1 MDEQGLG
8 ELDDPL
14 VAAKEA
20 LRRKQKLA
28 RMLDNAEQSL
38 EQHRAKLRTLAE
50 RLAREEGDVER
61 LEGKGLVGLFH
72 TILGDRE
79 SQLEKERQEY
89 LAAKLQH
96 DAADVA
102 VATLE
107 EEVADLRQ
115 QVTEMGD
122 PEGLYES
129 LLAQKEQ
136 AILEAG
142 DERAERLLAL
152 SEEWA
157 SARSDIR
164 ELEEALQAG
173 QQVLEGLQEVRSRLR
188 SAESWGVWD
197 LIGGGLIA
205 TSVKHARMDEARR
218 LIHRVQQELERFGRE
233 LADVDVTGV
242 AGLEAD
248 AFVTFADYVFDGLII
263 DWVMQARIQRSLE
276 AVRETQDRVSGV
288 VEGLRR
294 ALPEAQAEAQRIE
307 RELRE
312 AIEGA

>member
-1 MDEQGLG
+1 MDEQ
-8 ELDDPL
+8 ELTKLDEQL

-20 LRRKQKLA
+20 LRRQQKVM
-28 RMLDNAEQSL
+28 RMLDSAEESL
-38 EQHRAKLRTLAE
+38 DQHRTKLHMLAE
-50 RLAREEGDVER
+50 RLAREVGDVER
-61 LEGKGLVGLFH
+61 LEGKGLVALFH

-79 SQLEKERQEY
+79 SQLERERQEY
-89 LAAKLQH
+89 LAAKLQY

-102 VATLE
+102 VTTLE
-107 EEVADLRQ
+107 EEVAGLRQ
-115 QVTEMGD
+115 QLAEMGD
-122 PEGLYES
+122 PEGRYES

-136 AILEAG
+136 AILETG
-142 DERAERLLAL
+142 DERAQRLLAL
-152 SEEWA
+152 SEGWA
-157 SARSDIR
+157 GARSDIR
-164 ELEEALQAG
+164 ELQEALQAG
-173 QQVLEGLQEVRSRLR
+173 QQVLEGLREVRSRLR

-218 LIHRVQQELERFGRE
+218 LIHQVQQELERFGRE

-242 AGLEAD
+242 AGLEPD

-263 DWVMQARIQRSLE
+263 DWLMQARIQRSLE

-294 ALPEAQAEAQRIE
+294 ALPEAQATAQQIE
-307 RELRE
+307 RQRRE
-312 AIEGA
+312 AIEAA